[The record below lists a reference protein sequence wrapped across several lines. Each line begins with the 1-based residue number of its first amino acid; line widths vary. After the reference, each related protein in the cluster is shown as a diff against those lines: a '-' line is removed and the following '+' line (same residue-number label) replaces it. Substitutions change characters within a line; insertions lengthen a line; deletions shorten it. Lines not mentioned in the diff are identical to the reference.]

1 MVAWLHGCMVAW
13 LHVHEIE
20 ESASQVRATLN
31 DKFARAARERQRY
44 CENSAVVPM
53 VEAVA
58 VAVAVMHLVVV
69 AVIVAWASAKA
80 AAAAAAAV
88 VVGGSG
94 ND

>member
-1 MVAWLHGCMVAW
+1 M
-13 LHVHEIE
+13 HVHEIE

-58 VAVAVMHLVVV
+58 VAVAVAVMHLVVV

-80 AAAAAAAV
+80 AVAAAAAV